1 MTWSLQSTKV
11 IASLGLSV
19 DVSSVM
25 IMRTERPTATMA
37 GAFPRFAGW
46 GRRSGDCI
54 GMKLSVPRA
63 RWYRLA
69 ATADRV
75 PPAGTVY
82 AVFARFSRAART
94 WWGSERG
101 CGHQR
106 RSGEIRNSHVVEAE
120 ESEETVQP
128 SGPLRGEM

>member
-46 GRRSGDCI
+46 GRRSRGLHRHEAFCT
-54 GMKLSVPRA
+54 SC
-63 RWYRLA
+63 
-69 ATADRV
+69 
-75 PPAGTVY
+75 
-82 AVFARFSRAART
+82 AVVSPGGNCRSSSPGRD
-94 WWGSERG
+94 GVRG
-101 CGHQR
+101 LRPLQS
-106 RSGEIRNSHVVEAE
+106 SGEDLV
-120 ESEETVQP
+120 
-128 SGPLRGEM
+128 GE